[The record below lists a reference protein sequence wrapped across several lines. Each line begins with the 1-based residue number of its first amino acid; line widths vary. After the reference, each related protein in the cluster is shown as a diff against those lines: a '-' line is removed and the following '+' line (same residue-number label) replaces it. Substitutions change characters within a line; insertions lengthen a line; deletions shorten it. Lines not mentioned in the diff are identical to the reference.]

1 LFKKAPEFRAGDCG
15 IDFFYTFALLRNSNQ
30 RQTHLEMKKLF
41 VLGIALL
48 AMAACKNTPATATG
62 DTGEQGAAKVETV
75 YDIAYVSMDSLVTN
89 YARYIDLSST
99 FEAKAT
105 KAQSDLESRARRFQN
120 EVLDFQEKA
129 QKGLITRSQA
139 ADLQAKLEQKSN
151 DFETQR
157 QQKIGELSEEEQVM
171 TNQVIYAITEYITK
185 FNADYKYKMILTTSG
200 GSPIIH
206 ADPALNITSAILE
219 GLNAEYATEQAA
231 AKK

>member
-1 LFKKAPEFRAGDCG
+1 
-15 IDFFYTFALLRNSNQ
+15 
-30 RQTHLEMKKLF
+30 MKKLF

-48 AMAACKNTPATATG
+48 ALAACKNTPATATG
-62 DTGEQGAAKVETV
+62 DTASQNNPKVETV

-89 YARYIDLSST
+89 YARYIDLSSS

-105 KAQSDLESRARRFQN
+105 KAQSDLEARARRLQN
-120 EVLDFQEKA
+120 EILDFQEKA

-139 ADLQAKLEQKSN
+139 ADLQAQLEQKNN

-157 QQKIGELSEEEQVM
+157 QQKVGELAEEEQVM
-171 TNQVIYAITEYITK
+171 NNQIFYAITEYIKK
-185 FNADYKYKMILTTSG
+185 FNADYRYKMILTTSG

-206 ADPALNITSAILE
+206 ADPALNITSAVLA
-219 GLNAEYATEQAA
+219 GLNAEYAAEQAA